1 MEIMWR
7 DERLLISKHV
17 SSYLL
22 YVVSEMIRNNV
33 IEMFIFSSGFELE
46 VLHAQMCSGKVQGKA
61 CQTIEK

>member
-46 VLHAQMCSGKVQGKA
+46 LLHA
-61 CQTIEK
+61 